1 MSQNPE
7 IDPDAEWNPEIDP
20 SDAAT
25 AWNFG
30 TRELTP
36 DEYAEFADY
45 NRRDLD
51 RVYAAREADAEYA
64 AWKEANPEAA
74 AEAEAEFEADSRAS
88 SPELWGEATPETEPE
103 PDAEAEIG

>member
-7 IDPDAEWNPEIDP
+7 IDPGDP
-20 SDAAT
+20 AI

-30 TRELTP
+30 TRELTF
-36 DEYAEFADY
+36 DESAEFADY

-64 AWKEANPEAA
+64 AWKAADPQAA
-74 AEAEAEFEADSRAS
+74 AEAEAEFEADSRARF
-88 SPELWGEATPETEPE
+88 PLLYGEVTPETGPE